1 MYGLKKT
8 NEQQSEHIKQ
18 LHEREQNLLSQAVSL
33 LASSVEFPSSDWWRV
48 VSTFSQTSKSQDL
61 TKKKYEIERI
71 RQQIETGTN
80 NIKEL
85 KNKLSEQEFQA
96 NEVKM
101 WLRTALPLIYSVTD
115 RVHIHQLQKTFS
127 VKDKHLEKATRDKEQ
142 IEQELERMK
151 RKIESMS
158 QSDNPAEEEL
168 RQECEEL
175 RVRIKSDGTQSM

>member
-1 MYGLKKT
+1 MA
-8 NEQQSEHIKQ
+8 H
-18 LHEREQNLLSQAVSL
+18 
-33 LASSVEFPSSDWWRV
+33 
-48 VSTFSQTSKSQDL
+48 
-61 TKKKYEIERI
+61 
-71 RQQIETGTN
+71 
-80 NIKEL
+80 
-85 KNKLSEQEFQA
+85 
-96 NEVKM
+96 
-101 WLRTALPLIYSVTD
+101 

-175 RVRIKSDGTQSM
+175 RVRIKSDGISFYVADDISSIFLFLFPQTLLKCSACHTRFRSHLLLRCMHTFCKECIDIRIGTRQRRCPSCGESFGSSDVRQFYF